1 MAKLPEMLTL
11 VTRHVSLLVLLVS
24 IISYISPGL
33 LKPLAPNIPYLLGL
47 IMLGMGLTMTT
58 ADFRLVFTRP
68 GDVFF
73 GVLLRY
79 AIMPVVAWGVAA
91 ALQLP
96 PALAAGVILVGCCPS
111 GTASNVMTFLAKG
124 DVALSVSVSSLNTLL
139 APLLTPTLFLL
150 FGGAILPV
158 PAGALFADIVKI
170 VLVPLLAGMLIRIL
184 FARQV
189 DRLQPVVPALSALA
203 IVVTVGAVIAVNAA
217 RLEGV
222 AWAALLAVMLHNGLG
237 LLLGYLSARSLRM
250 GETKAR
256 AITYEIGMENSGLAA
271 ALALA
276 HLDPVAAVPGAIFSV
291 WHNLSGSVLAGYWSK
306 QAGQK

>member
-1 MAKLPEMLTL
+1 MAKLTEMLTL

-33 LKPLAPNIPYLLGL
+33 LNPLAPNIPYLLGL

-79 AIMPVVAWGVAA
+79 AIMPVVAWGVAV
-91 ALQLP
+91 ALQLSP
-96 PALAAGVILVGCCPS
+96 SLAAGVILVGCCPS

-124 DVALSVSVSSLNTLL
+124 DVALSVTVSSLNTLL
-139 APLLTPTLFLL
+139 APLLTPALFLL

-158 PAGALFADIVKI
+158 PAGALFTDIVKI

-189 DRLQPVVPALSALA
+189 ERLQAVVPAISALA

-217 RLEGV
+217 KLEGV

-237 LLLGYLSARSLRM
+237 LLLGYLSARGLRM

-276 HLDPVAAVPGAIFSV
+276 HLDPVAAVPGALFSV